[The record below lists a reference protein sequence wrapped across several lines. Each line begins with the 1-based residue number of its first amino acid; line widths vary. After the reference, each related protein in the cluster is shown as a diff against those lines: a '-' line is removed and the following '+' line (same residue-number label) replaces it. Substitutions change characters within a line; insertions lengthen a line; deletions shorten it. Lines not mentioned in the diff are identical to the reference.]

1 MGLHRLQH
9 GWIEGVTLTRAGGA
23 KQLVELPRNKIIKI
37 KSDAYAPGQ
46 YLLLENRQQV
56 GFDGTLPGHGLLLWR
71 VDESKVNT
79 TSTAPGL
86 LLVEASGSGAL
97 MDPGDY
103 NQGDDGDPFP
113 GSAGVNVVGDTG
125 PVSTSF
131 LAP

>member
-1 MGLHRLQH
+1 
-9 GWIEGVTLTRAGGA
+9 V
-23 KQLVELPRNKIIKI
+23 
-37 KSDAYAPGQ
+37 
-46 YLLLENRQQV
+46 
-56 GFDGTLPGHGLLLWR
+56 WR
-71 VDESKVNT
+71 VDESNVNT

-125 PVSTSF
+125 AVSTSF
-131 LAP
+131 PGAVRSGVSIAQIQETPTGAVKFEVTFA